1 MSSLPR
7 PGKVAGRAVA
17 RRGRGGERVLGDH
30 RREGIPAPVGHAGAL
45 EGPLGA
51 AAAAAAVELGQLWK
65 RRSRRRFR
73 KPDLS
78 AVVHSADSL
87 QLPPLYK
94 QFKLHQQGVNF
105 KLVERLGAK
114 KYPI

>member
-1 MSSLPR
+1 MSSLHR

-51 AAAAAAVELGQLWK
+51 AAAAAAAAVELGQLWK
-65 RRSRRRFR
+65 RRRRRRFR

-78 AVVHSADSL
+78 AVVHFADSL
-87 QLPPLYK
+87 QLPPLYTVPA
-94 QFKLHQQGVNF
+94 QG
-105 KLVERLGAK
+105 GS
-114 KYPI
+114 PIYRF